1 MKKQLKQAAIESLET
16 KFSNSKAAFLV
27 NFQGMTVAQL
37 KTLRFELDDNGSSL
51 KVAKNRLARL
61 ALKEVSS
68 CKDLDS
74 LLVGQLAY
82 VFSQGEITSTAKVLV
97 DFSKNNQELKV
108 VAGCSESKLYDA
120 KSVAVLASLP
130 SRDVLLSQ
138 LCGTLSAPV
147 VQFALAIKALAEKN
161 SAQAE

>member
-1 MKKQLKQAAIESLET
+1 MKKQQKQAAIESLESQ
-16 KFSNSKAAFLV
+16 FSNSKAAFLV
-27 NFQGMTVAQL
+27 NYQGMSVAQL
-37 KTLRFELDDNGSSL
+37 KALRFELDDNGGSL

-68 CKDLDS
+68 CQGLDS

-82 VFSQGEITSTAKVLV
+82 VFSQGEITSTAKILV
-97 DFSKNNQELKV
+97 DFSKSNQELKV
-108 VAGCSESKLYDA
+108 VAGCSESKIYDA

-130 SRDVLLSQ
+130 SREVLLSQ

-147 VQFALAIKALAEKN
+147 VQFALAIKAIAEKK
-161 SAQAE
+161 AQAE